1 MWLLKRN
8 KVEIIGYYDTIA
20 EAVIALEEERQ
31 KEDGVE
37 LNIEPEIRNDAAK

>member
-8 KVEIIGYYDTIA
+8 RVEIIGYYDTIA
-20 EAVIALEEERQ
+20 EAMIALDEERQ

-37 LNIEPEIRNDAAK
+37 LNIESEIRDDAAK